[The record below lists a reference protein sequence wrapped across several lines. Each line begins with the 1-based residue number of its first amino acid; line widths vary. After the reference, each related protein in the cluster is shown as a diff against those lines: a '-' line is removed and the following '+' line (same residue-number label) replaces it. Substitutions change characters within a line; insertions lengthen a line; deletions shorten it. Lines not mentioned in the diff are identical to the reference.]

1 MNLFVGD
8 LEIGFWHIGLATLGI
23 LLSVLAS
30 GHAVLNKRDSRSA
43 IAWVGFIWLVPLAGA
58 VMYFILGVNRLRHK
72 ATLLRRNLERYH
84 AQAVQLECLPED
96 VHCHLPELTGHLDM
110 LAKAI
115 SRVVERPLLLGNKID
130 PLVNGDEAYPA
141 MLEAI
146 QQSRQTL
153 SFVTYIFDRDEVG
166 LAFAQALGDAVRS
179 GVEVRD

>member
-1 MNLFVGD
+1 MNRFVGD

-84 AQAVQLECLPED
+84 AQTAQLECLPED

-110 LAKAI
+110 LK
-115 SRVVERPLLLGNKID
+115 GH
-130 PLVNGDEAYPA
+130 
-141 MLEAI
+141 
-146 QQSRQTL
+146 
-153 SFVTYIFDRDEVG
+153 
-166 LAFAQALGDAVRS
+166 
-179 GVEVRD
+179 